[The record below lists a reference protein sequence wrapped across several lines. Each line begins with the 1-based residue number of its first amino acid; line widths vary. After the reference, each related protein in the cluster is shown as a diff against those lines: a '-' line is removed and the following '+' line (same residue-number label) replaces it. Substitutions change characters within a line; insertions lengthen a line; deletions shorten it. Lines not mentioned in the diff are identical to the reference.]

1 MQAARPLAPPIA
13 SLSGVPTAPLG
24 LSWPLLIALGA
35 FAMSLASGAAMLGDA
50 DVLWHIAVGR
60 WFILQGHVPQTD
72 ILSHSLPG
80 APWVAYEWLS
90 EVLMAASYDLLGW
103 PGIVMLAGA
112 AGAAALALLARA
124 LLTVLEPAHALLAT
138 ALAWSLLLP
147 HWLARP
153 HLLALPVLVLW
164 TIVLVRARSDDAA
177 PPLAAAALMALWAN
191 LHGSFV
197 IGLGLGGMLAAE
209 AVLTAPDWPARLRA
223 AKAWALFLGLA
234 TLATLATPN
243 FLATWWLPFHLLGQN
258 LSLSLLVEWRSPDFQ
273 QLQPLELWLLALLFL
288 GFARGIRLPLPR
300 LAMLLLFV
308 HLALKHQRH
317 GDLLA
322 IVGPLL
328 IAPALGPQLRA
339 AAGSAA
345 RLDRLMASLAAPARR
360 GAVAL
365 AAVVALGAAALAART
380 QVQPPERVLP
390 EAAVLEAQRA
400 GAARTPVFNDYGF
413 GGYLAFVGIPVFIDG
428 RVDMYGDAFVA
439 RAVAAMQGGAALPAV
454 LDDAHIGW
462 TLLPPDSPA
471 VALLDRMP
479 GWRRLYADAIA
490 VVHVR
495 VPPAE

>member
-1 MQAARPLAPPIA
+1 
-13 SLSGVPTAPLG
+13 
-24 LSWPLLIALGA
+24 
-35 FAMSLASGAAMLGDA
+35 
-50 DVLWHIAVGR
+50 VLWHIAVGR
-60 WFILQGHVPQTD
+60 WFIAQGHVPQTD

-103 PGIVMLAGA
+103 PGVVMLAGA

-124 LLTVLEPAHALLAT
+124 LLAVLEPAHALLAT
-138 ALAWSLLLP
+138 VLAWSLLLP

-209 AVLTAPDWPARLRA
+209 AVLTAPGWPERRRA
-223 AKAWALFLGLA
+223 FIGWALFLGLA

-243 FLATWWLPFHLLGQN
+243 LLATWWLPFHLLGQN
-258 LSLSLLVEWRSPDFQ
+258 LALSLLVEWRSPDFQ

-288 GFARGIRLPLPR
+288 GLARGVRLPLPR
-300 LAMLLLFV
+300 LLMLLLFV

-322 IVGPLL
+322 VAGPLL
-328 IAPALGPQLRA
+328 IAPALGPQLRS

-345 RLDRLMASLAAPARR
+345 HNAARLDRAMAALAAPARR
-360 GAVAL
+360 GAVLLAAIVAL
-365 AAVVALGAAALAART
+365 AAAALTARHPP
-380 QVQPPERVLP
+380 QPPERVLP
-390 EAAVLEAQRA
+390 EAAVQAAQRA
-400 GAARTPVFNDYGF
+400 RAARGPVFNDYGF

-439 RAVAAMQGGAALPAV
+439 RAVAALQGGAALPAV
-454 LDDAHIGW
+454 LDDYRIAW

-471 VALLDRMP
+471 VALLDQLP

-495 VPPAE
+495 AAPTE